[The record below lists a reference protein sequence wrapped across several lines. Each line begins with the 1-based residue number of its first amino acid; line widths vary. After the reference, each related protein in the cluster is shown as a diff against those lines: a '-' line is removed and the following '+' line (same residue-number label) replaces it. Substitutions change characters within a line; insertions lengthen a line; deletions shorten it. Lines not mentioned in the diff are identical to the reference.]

1 MNPTKFILKNG
12 KTITVREANV
22 SDAANLINLKLSYIE
37 GSRTIP
43 LLPKEYSD
51 KVEDEENL
59 IEKLHEEKNSILLVA
74 EYEDGL
80 IGNIDLN
87 GNHRSKLFHTGVI
100 GMGIRKEWQGQ
111 GVGTV
116 LLESV
121 ISWCSQNPHL
131 SLIWLE
137 VYDSNEAGKRLYQK
151 LGFEECG
158 RMKHF
163 FKEDGIYIDKITMVR
178 HL

>member
-12 KTITVREANV
+12 KSITVREANQH
-22 SDAANLINLKLSYIE
+22 DAPDLISLKLSYIE
-37 GSRTIP
+37 GSQTIP
-43 LLPKEYSD
+43 LLTHEYSD
-51 KVEDEENL
+51 KVADEEHL
-59 IEKLHEEKNSILLVA
+59 IKRLKEEQNSILLLA
-74 EYEDGL
+74 ENEGVL
-80 IGNIDLN
+80 VGNIDLN
-87 GNHRSKLFHTGVI
+87 GNQRSKLYHTGVI

-111 GVGTV
+111 GIGSV
-116 LLESV
+116 LLESA
-121 ISWCSQNPHL
+121 ISWSKQNPYL

-137 VYDSNEAGKRLYQK
+137 VYDTNVAGKRLYQK

-163 FKEDGIYIDKITMVR
+163 FKEDNVYIDKLTMVR